1 MGQMLMSFTG
11 DLAAPDDKTI
21 RLVLKEPY
29 GLVLEALGKT
39 GANVPFMMPRR
50 VAETAPNSQIN
61 DATGS
66 GPFIFKRDEWKA
78 GEKAVYVRN
87 PNTSRATEPPSG

>member
-1 MGQMLMSFTG
+1 MARRHEPVTAADCVASIRRWGARDSMGQMLMSFTG

-50 VAETAPNSQIN
+50 VAETATQQPDQRRHRF
-61 DATGS
+61 
-66 GPFIFKRDEWKA
+66 GPLHLQAR
-78 GEKAVYVRN
+78 
-87 PNTSRATEPPSG
+87 